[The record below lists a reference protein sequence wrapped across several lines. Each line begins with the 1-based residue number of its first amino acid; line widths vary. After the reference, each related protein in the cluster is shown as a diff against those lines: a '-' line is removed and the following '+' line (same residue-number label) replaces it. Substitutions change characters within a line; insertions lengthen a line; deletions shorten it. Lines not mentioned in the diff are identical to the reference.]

1 MEPAWAARVLFL
13 DIRRN
18 GLVQS
23 FNVTSNYTHPVDIA
37 TTADLQ
43 RHLGEMGVPSEEIAR
58 IADSFLTLSLK
69 IEDVDARAAALLKDR
84 VDELGGGAAMVKSV
98 RGADTRAADL
108 FIFGSRNALAR
119 LARGLTEGPFGLGA
133 VGAEILRCLSEGNRV
148 ISWGGRTLDFTKKT
162 YVMGILN
169 CTPDSFYPSSRAATM
184 DAAMEAC
191 ASMIGAGVDIID
203 VGGEST
209 RPGSDPVSPKE
220 EEGRV
225 VPVVKELRKQS
236 GVMISVDTRRKEVA
250 ERAIDAG
257 ADMVNDVS
265 GLSHDKEMAA
275 LVSGRGVPVVL
286 MHMRGTPKTMQED
299 PRYQDTM
306 GEILRELAASVSIA
320 LEAGI
325 SRRMI
330 IVDPG
335 IGFAKRASDNLRIIR
350 DLASLKSLGFPILIG
365 VSRKSF
371 IGQIVGRPVEE
382 RLTGTIAANTLA
394 VINGADIVRVHD
406 VQDAVD
412 MVKIMD
418 SINRVGA

>member
-1 MEPAWAARVLFL
+1 M
-13 DIRRN
+13 
-18 GLVQS
+18 
-23 FNVTSNYTHPVDIA
+23 
-37 TTADLQ
+37 
-43 RHLGEMGVPSEEIAR
+43 PSEEIGR
-58 IADSFLTLSLK
+58 IADSFLPLSLK
-69 IEDVDARAAALLKDR
+69 IEDVDARAAAVLKDR
-84 VDELGGGAAMVKSV
+84 VDELGGGASMVKSV
-98 RGADTRAADL
+98 RDPDTRAADL
-108 FIFGSRNALAR
+108 FISGNRRALAR
-119 LARGLTEGPFGLGA
+119 LARGLAEGPFGLEA
-133 VGAEILRCLSEGNRV
+133 VGEEISRCLSEGNRV

-184 DAAMEAC
+184 GAAMEAC
-191 ASMIGAGVDIID
+191 ASMMSAGVDIID

-209 RPGSDPVSPKE
+209 RPGAGPVSAKE
-220 EEGRV
+220 EAGRV

-236 GVMISVDTRRKEVA
+236 GVIISVDTCKKEVA
-250 ERAIDAG
+250 EQALDAG

-265 GLSHDKEMAA
+265 GLSHDREMADFI
-275 LVSGRGVPVVL
+275 SQRGVPIVL

-320 LEAGI
+320 LDAGI

-335 IGFAKRASDNLRIIR
+335 IGFAKRAADNLRIIR

-371 IGQIVGRPVEE
+371 IGQVVGRPVEE

-406 VQDAVD
+406 VRDAVD
-412 MVKIMD
+412 MVKIID
-418 SINRVGA
+418 SIRRIGA

>member
-1 MEPAWAARVLFL
+1 
-13 DIRRN
+13 
-18 GLVQS
+18 
-23 FNVTSNYTHPVDIA
+23 
-37 TTADLQ
+37 
-43 RHLGEMGVPSEEIAR
+43 MGVPSEEIGK
-58 IADSFLTLSLK
+58 IADSFLPLSLE
-69 IEDVDARAAALLKDR
+69 IEGVDARAAAVLKDR
-84 VDELGGGAAMVKSV
+84 VDELGDCAAMVKSV
-98 RGADTRAADL
+98 RGSDARAEDL
-108 FIFGSRNALAR
+108 FIFGSRRALAR
-119 LARGLTEGPFGLGA
+119 LARGLAEGPFGLGA
-133 VGAEILRCLSEGNRV
+133 VGAEISRCLSEGNRV
-148 ISWGGRTLDFTKKT
+148 ISWGGRTLDFTQKT

-169 CTPDSFYPSSRAATM
+169 CTPDSFYPSSRAATV

-191 ASMIGAGVDIID
+191 AEMTGAGVDIID

-209 RPGSDPVSPKE
+209 RPGAGPVSQKE
-220 EEGRV
+220 EAGRV

-250 ERAIDAG
+250 ERALDAG

-320 LEAGI
+320 LESGI

-335 IGFAKRASDNLRIIR
+335 IGFAKRAADNLRIIR

-371 IGQIVGRPVEE
+371 IGQVVGRPVEE

-394 VINGADIVRVHD
+394 VVNGADIVRVHD

-412 MVKIMD
+412 MVKIID
-418 SINRVGA
+418 SINRIGE